1 MELDPKDYDV
11 VKLLTTLKNANDAYP
26 ADLFN
31 SRRQNYIRRV
41 AEVGVG
47 LGVAAG
53 LESTVKSGN
62 AGGFSSTVGG
72 LLETA
77 LIIAIVA
84 EASTAAY
91 FYRDKISEIIQS
103 YSSNPQVLEVTSPPE
118 FSSPLPE
125 LIITEVPEI
134 TETSITTETPTGT
147 VVVATTSVAD
157 DTNDAGNNQVI
168 STPDPNG
175 NNGNHF
181 GQTPRPDRPKGPDNT
196 GNNNGDGKG
205 NNR

>member
-11 VKLLTTLKNANDAYP
+11 VKMLTKLKTANDTYP
-26 ADLFN
+26 TDLFA

-41 AEVGVG
+41 AEIGVG

-53 LESTVKSGN
+53 LRSTIKSGKS
-62 AGGFSSTVGG
+62 GGFAPTAGG

-77 LIIAIVA
+77 LIVAIVA

-103 YSSNPQVLEVTSPPE
+103 YSSNPQVLEIT
-118 FSSPLPE
+118 SSPLPE
-125 LIITEVPEI
+125 LIITELPEI
-134 TETSITTETPTGT
+134 TGTPTTTETPTGT
-147 VVVATTSVAD
+147 IAPTSVAGD
-157 DTNDAGNNQVI
+157 GNNQAN

-175 NNGNHF
+175 DSGHHF
-181 GQTPRPDRPKGPDNT
+181 GQTPKPDRTKDP
-196 GNNNGDGKG
+196 GNNNNEGNGK
-205 NNR
+205 NK